1 MRQLQSAA
9 LTPGPNP
16 SPMQLIRGIHNI
28 RPEHFGCVATIGN
41 FDGVHLG
48 HSEIIKR
55 LRRMSAERGV
65 PTMLVLFEPQ
75 PAEFF
80 VRGPVPARL
89 TRLREKFHLL
99 AQRGVDRLMVLRFN
113 RELAA
118 MPPER
123 FVAELLVGKLGIQAL
138 IIGDDFRFGS
148 GRGGDFVMLH
158 SLAERYQFHMEQTM
172 PFLFI
177 GKRISSTY
185 IRGLLHQGYYHE
197 ATRMLGHPYCIE
209 GRVVHGHKRGREWGF
224 PTINLDLH
232 RRKSP
237 IAGIFAVKVHGLRAN
252 ALPGVGYVGSR
263 PTIDDP
269 RFVLEVHLF
278 DYDEECYGEYVG
290 VEFIDKIRDDI
301 KFESFAAMAAQIGRD
316 CVSARGIL
324 SIAR

>member
-1 MRQLQSAA
+1 
-9 LTPGPNP
+9 
-16 SPMQLIRGIHNI
+16 MQLIRGIHNI

-55 LRRMSAERGV
+55 LKRLGAARGV
-65 PTMLVLFEPQ
+65 PSTVVVFEPQ

-80 VRGPVPARL
+80 DRGRVPARL

-99 AQRGVDRLMVLRFN
+99 AERGIDRLLVLRFT

-118 MPPER
+118 MSPDR
-123 FVAELLVGKLGIQAL
+123 FVAELLVRKLGIRAL

-148 GRGGDFVMLH
+148 GRGGDFALLQE
-158 SLAERYQFHMEQTM
+158 LAERHDFVMEQTV

-185 IRGLLHQGYYHE
+185 VRDLLLHGYYHE
-197 ATRMLGHPYCIE
+197 AIRMLGHPYCIE

-237 IAGIFAVKVHGLRAN
+237 IAGIFAVKVHGLGPQPR
-252 ALPGVGYVGSR
+252 PGVGYVGSR

-269 RFVLEVHLF
+269 RFVLEVHIF
-278 DYDEECYGEYVG
+278 DYDAECYGQYVG
-290 VEFIDKIRDDI
+290 IEFIDKIRDDI
-301 KFESFAAMAAQIGRD
+301 KFDSFAAMAEQIGRD
-316 CVSARGIL
+316 CESARRVL
-324 SIAR
+324 SFAR

>member
-1 MRQLQSAA
+1 
-9 LTPGPNP
+9 
-16 SPMQLIRGIHNI
+16 MQLIRGIHNI
-28 RPEHFGCVATIGN
+28 RSEHFGCVATIGN

-48 HSEIIKR
+48 HSEIVKR
-55 LRRMSAERGV
+55 LKRVGAERGV
-65 PTMLVLFEPQ
+65 PSMVVLFEPQ

-80 VRGPVPARL
+80 DRGRVPARL

-99 AQRGVDRLMVLRFN
+99 AGRGVDRVLVLRFSHA
-113 RELAA
+113 LAA
-118 MPPER
+118 MPPDH
-123 FVAELLVGKLGIQAL
+123 FVGELLVRKLGIQAL

-148 GRGGDFVMLH
+148 GRGGDFSLLQK
-158 SLAERYQFHMEQTM
+158 LAERHHFIMEQTV

-185 IRGLLHQGYYHE
+185 VRDLLRHGYYHE

-237 IAGIFAVKVHGLRAN
+237 IAGIVAVKVHGLGPLPR
-252 ALPGVGYVGSR
+252 PGVGYVGSR

-269 RFVLEVHLF
+269 RFVLEVHIF
-278 DYDEECYGEYVG
+278 DYDAECYGQYVG
-290 VEFIDKIRDDI
+290 IEFIDKIRDDI
-301 KFESFAAMAAQIGRD
+301 KFESFAAMAEQIGRD
-316 CVSARGIL
+316 CDSARRIL
-324 SIAR
+324 SFAH

>member
-1 MRQLQSAA
+1 
-9 LTPGPNP
+9 
-16 SPMQLIRGIHNI
+16 MQLIRGIHNI

-48 HSEIIKR
+48 HCEIIKR
-55 LRRMSAERGV
+55 LKRLGAERGV
-65 PTMLVLFEPQ
+65 PTMVVVFEPQ

-80 VRGPVPARL
+80 ARARVPARL

-99 AQRGVDRLMVLRFN
+99 AARGVDRLLVLRFSQA
-113 RELAA
+113 LAS

-123 FVAELLVGKLGIQAL
+123 FVGELLVGKLGIKAL

-148 GRGGDFVMLH
+148 GRGGDF
-158 SLAERYQFHMEQTM
+158 SLLRDLADRYHFVMEQTV

-185 IRGLLHQGYYHE
+185 IRDLLHQGYYHE
-197 ATRMLGHPYCIE
+197 AKRMLGHPYMIE

-237 IAGIFAVKVHGLRAN
+237 ITGIFAVKVRGLGPQP
-252 ALPGVGYVGSR
+252 LPGVGYVGAR

-269 RFVLEVHLF
+269 RFVLEAHLF
-278 DYDEECYGEYVG
+278 DYDQECYGKYVG
-290 VEFIDKIRDDI
+290 IEFVDKIRNDI
-301 KFESFAAMAAQIGRD
+301 KFESFAAMAEQIGRD
-316 CVSARGIL
+316 CESAREIL
-324 SIAR
+324 TVAHG

>member
-1 MRQLQSAA
+1 
-9 LTPGPNP
+9 
-16 SPMQLIRGIHNI
+16 MQLIRGIHNI

-48 HSEIIKR
+48 HGEIIKR
-55 LRRMSAERGV
+55 LRRLGAERGV
-65 PTMLVLFEPQ
+65 PTMVVLFEPQ

-80 VRGPVPARL
+80 ARAGVPARL

-99 AQRGVDRLMVLRFN
+99 AARGVDRLLVLRFS

-123 FVAELLVGKLGIQAL
+123 FVGDLLVGKLGIKAL

-148 GRGGDFVMLH
+148 GRGGDF
-158 SLAERYQFHMEQTM
+158 SLLQNLADRYHFVMEQTV

-185 IRGLLHQGYYHE
+185 IRDLLHQGYYHE
-197 ATRMLGHPYCIE
+197 AKRMLGHPYMIE

-237 IAGIFAVKVHGLRAN
+237 IMGIFAVKVRGLGPQPLR
-252 ALPGVGYVGSR
+252 GVGYVGSR
-263 PTIDDP
+263 PTIADP

-278 DYDEECYGEYVG
+278 DYDQECYGKYVG

-301 KFESFAAMAAQIGRD
+301 KFESFAAMAEQIGRD
-316 CVSARGIL
+316 CESAREIL
-324 SIAR
+324 SVANG

>member
-1 MRQLQSAA
+1 M
-9 LTPGPNP
+9 
-16 SPMQLIRGIHNI
+16 
-28 RPEHFGCVATIGN
+28 ATIGN

-48 HSEIIKR
+48 HGEIIKR
-55 LRRMSAERGV
+55 LRRLGAERGV
-65 PTMLVLFEPQ
+65 PTMVVLFEPQ

-80 VRGPVPARL
+80 ARAGVPARL

-99 AQRGVDRLMVLRFN
+99 AARGVDRLLVLRFS

-123 FVAELLVGKLGIQAL
+123 FVGDLLVGKLGIKAL

-148 GRGGDFVMLH
+148 GRGGDF
-158 SLAERYQFHMEQTM
+158 SLLQNLADRYHFVMEQTV

-185 IRGLLHQGYYHE
+185 IRDLLHQGYYHE
-197 ATRMLGHPYCIE
+197 AKRMLGHPYMIE

-237 IAGIFAVKVHGLRAN
+237 IMGIFAVKVRGLGPQPLR
-252 ALPGVGYVGSR
+252 GVGYVGSR
-263 PTIDDP
+263 PTIADP

-278 DYDEECYGEYVG
+278 DYDQECYGKYVG

-301 KFESFAAMAAQIGRD
+301 KFESFAAMAEQIGRD
-316 CVSARGIL
+316 CESAREIL
-324 SIAR
+324 SVANG

>member
-1 MRQLQSAA
+1 
-9 LTPGPNP
+9 
-16 SPMQLIRGIHNI
+16 MQLIRGIHNI

-48 HSEIIKR
+48 HGEIIKR
-55 LRRMSAERGV
+55 LKRLGAARDV
-65 PTMLVLFEPQ
+65 PSMVVLFEPQ

-80 VRGPVPARL
+80 DRGRVPARL

-99 AQRGVDRLMVLRFN
+99 ERRGVDRVLVLHFT

-118 MPPER
+118 MPPDR
-123 FVAELLVGKLGIQAL
+123 FVAELLVHKLGIQAL

-148 GRGGDFVMLH
+148 GRGGDFSLLQE
-158 SLAERYQFHMEQTM
+158 LAERHHFVMEQTV

-185 IRGLLHQGYYHE
+185 VRDLLHQGYYHE

-237 IAGIFAVKVHGLRAN
+237 IAGIFAVKVHGLGGAP
-252 ALPGVGYVGSR
+252 LPGVGYVGSR

-269 RFVLEVHLF
+269 RFVLEVHIF
-278 DYDEECYGEYVG
+278 DYDTECYGHYVG
-290 VEFIDKIRDDI
+290 IEFIDKIRDDI
-301 KFESFAAMAAQIGRD
+301 KFESFAAMAEQIGRD
-316 CVSARGIL
+316 CESARKIL
-324 SIAR
+324 SFAR

>member
-1 MRQLQSAA
+1 
-9 LTPGPNP
+9 
-16 SPMQLIRGIHNI
+16 MQLIRGIHNI

-55 LRRMSAERGV
+55 LRRLGAERGV
-65 PTMLVLFEPQ
+65 PSMVVLFEPQ

-80 VRGPVPARL
+80 ARGRVPARL

-99 AQRGVDRLMVLRFN
+99 AARGVDRLLVLRFTP
-113 RELAA
+113 ELAA
-118 MPPER
+118 MPPDR
-123 FVAELLVGKLGIQAL
+123 FVAELLVQKLGIQAL

-148 GRGGDFVMLH
+148 GRGGDFLLLQE
-158 SLAERYQFHMEQTM
+158 LALRHHFVMEQTV

-185 IRGLLHQGYYHE
+185 VRDLLRHGYYHE

-237 IAGIFAVKVHGLRAN
+237 IAGIFAVKIHGLG
-252 ALPGVGYVGSR
+252 ALPRLGVGYVGSR

-269 RFVLEVHLF
+269 RFVLEVHIF
-278 DYDEECYGEYVG
+278 DYDEECYGQYVG
-290 VEFIDKIRDDI
+290 IEFIDKIRDDI
-301 KFESFAAMAAQIGRD
+301 KFDSFAAMAEQIGRD
-316 CVSARGIL
+316 CESARRIL
-324 SIAR
+324 SFAR

>member
-1 MRQLQSAA
+1 
-9 LTPGPNP
+9 
-16 SPMQLIRGIHNI
+16 MQLIRGIHNI

-55 LRRMSAERGV
+55 LKRLGAERRV
-65 PTMLVLFEPQ
+65 PSMVVVFEPQ

-80 VRGPVPARL
+80 ARGRVPARL

-99 AQRGVDRLMVLRFN
+99 AERGVERLLVLRFT

-118 MPPER
+118 MPPDR
-123 FVAELLVGKLGIQAL
+123 FVGELLVRKLGIRAL

-148 GRGGDFVMLH
+148 GRGGDFALLQE
-158 SLAERYQFHMEQTM
+158 LAERHDFVMEQTV

-185 IRGLLHQGYYHE
+185 VRDLLLHGYYHE
-197 ATRMLGHPYCIE
+197 AIRMLGHPYCIE

-237 IAGIFAVKVHGLRAN
+237 IAGIFAVKVHGLGAQPR
-252 ALPGVGYVGSR
+252 PGVGYVGSR

-269 RFVLEVHLF
+269 RFVLEVHIF
-278 DYDEECYGEYVG
+278 DYDAECYGQYVG
-290 VEFIDKIRDDI
+290 IEFIDKIRDDI
-301 KFESFAAMAAQIGRD
+301 KFDSFAAMAEQIGRD
-316 CVSARGIL
+316 CESARRVL
-324 SIAR
+324 SFAR

>member
-1 MRQLQSAA
+1 
-9 LTPGPNP
+9 
-16 SPMQLIRGIHNI
+16 MQLIRGIHNI

-48 HSEIIKR
+48 HGEIIKR
-55 LRRMSAERGV
+55 LKRLGAARGV
-65 PTMLVLFEPQ
+65 PSMVVIFEPQ

-80 VRGPVPARL
+80 DRGRVPARL

-99 AQRGVDRLMVLRFN
+99 AERGVQRLLVLHFT

-118 MPPER
+118 MAPDR
-123 FVAELLVGKLGIQAL
+123 FVAELLVRKLGIQAL

-148 GRGGDFVMLH
+148 GRGGDF
-158 SLAERYQFHMEQTM
+158 SLLQELAQRHHFVMEQTV

-185 IRGLLHQGYYHE
+185 VRDLLRQGYYHE

-237 IAGIFAVKVHGLRAN
+237 ITGIFAVKVHGLGTA

-269 RFVLEVHLF
+269 RFVLEVHIF
-278 DYDEECYGEYVG
+278 DYDTECYGHYVG
-290 VEFIDKIRDDI
+290 IEFIDKIRDDI
-301 KFESFAAMAAQIGRD
+301 KFESFAAMAEQIGRD
-316 CVSARGIL
+316 CESARRIL
-324 SIAR
+324 SFAR

>member
-1 MRQLQSAA
+1 
-9 LTPGPNP
+9 
-16 SPMQLIRGIHNI
+16 MQLIRGIHNI

-55 LRRMSAERGV
+55 LKRLGAERSV
-65 PTMLVLFEPQ
+65 PSMVVVFEPQ

-80 VRGPVPARL
+80 ARGRVPARL

-99 AQRGVDRLMVLRFN
+99 AERGVERLLVLRFT

-118 MPPER
+118 MPPDR
-123 FVAELLVGKLGIQAL
+123 FVGELLVRKLGIRAL

-148 GRGGDFVMLH
+148 GRGGDFALLQE
-158 SLAERYQFHMEQTM
+158 LAERHDFVMEQTV

-185 IRGLLHQGYYHE
+185 VRDLLLHGYYHE
-197 ATRMLGHPYCIE
+197 AIRMLGHPYRIE

-237 IAGIFAVKVHGLRAN
+237 IAGIFAVKVHGLGAQPR
-252 ALPGVGYVGSR
+252 PGVGYVGSR

-269 RFVLEVHLF
+269 RFVLEVHIF
-278 DYDEECYGEYVG
+278 DYDAECYGQYVG
-290 VEFIDKIRDDI
+290 IEFIDKIRDDI
-301 KFESFAAMAAQIGRD
+301 KFDSFAAMAEQIGRD
-316 CVSARGIL
+316 CESARRVL
-324 SIAR
+324 SFAR

>member
-1 MRQLQSAA
+1 
-9 LTPGPNP
+9 
-16 SPMQLIRGIHNI
+16 MQLIRGIHNI

-48 HSEIIKR
+48 HGEIIKR
-55 LRRMSAERGV
+55 LRRLGAERGV
-65 PTMLVLFEPQ
+65 PTMVVLFEPQ

-80 VRGPVPARL
+80 ARAGVPARL

-99 AQRGVDRLMVLRFN
+99 AARGVDRLLVLRFS

-123 FVAELLVGKLGIQAL
+123 FVGDLLVGKLGIKAL

-148 GRGGDFVMLH
+148 GRGGDF
-158 SLAERYQFHMEQTM
+158 SLLQELANRYHFVMEQTV

-185 IRGLLHQGYYHE
+185 IRDLLHQGYYHE
-197 ATRMLGHPYCIE
+197 AKRMLGHPYMIE

-237 IAGIFAVKVHGLRAN
+237 IMGIFAVQVRGLGSQP
-252 ALPGVGYVGSR
+252 LPGVGYVGSR
-263 PTIDDP
+263 PTIADP

-278 DYDEECYGEYVG
+278 DYDEECYGKYVG
-290 VEFIDKIRDDI
+290 IEFIDKIRDDI
-301 KFESFAAMAAQIGRD
+301 KFESFAAMAEQIGRD
-316 CVSARGIL
+316 CQSAREIL
-324 SIAR
+324 SVANA